1 MRKQRAGRLYEGAVR
16 FAYCQNR
23 DLRRQLFGERRRCE
37 ARSCMCCSGRRRK
50 VATVKESKIARRGS
64 IEWSDIDDTA
74 GRGGDRQRRRPRRRR
89 APAQRG
95 GAASGYEGGARAVT
109 ARPLRL

>member
-37 ARSCMCCSGRRRK
+37 ARSRMCCSGRRRK
-50 VATVKESKIARRGS
+50 VAAVKERKIAGGGS
-64 IEWSDIDDTA
+64 TEGSDIDDK
-74 GRGGDRQRRRPRRRR
+74 GGMVHRRDWRRIS
-89 APAQRG
+89 QRG
-95 GAASGYEGGARAVT
+95 DLLKCETRGF
-109 ARPLRL
+109 P